1 MLRAF
6 SLALNQIGVP
16 AILKVLAKSLAIT
29 LVLCVLFGWAAGYG
43 AQWAIKAYQGPGQDT
58 YSGVLQG
65 LGVLLM
71 LFFGFRVIAIP
82 VIGFFADEIVAA
94 VERRYYP
101 AEAAEAQRVGVAVS
115 MRLGLMSAARA
126 LLFNLL
132 ALPFYLI
139 LLVTAIGPLA
149 LFLLIN
155 ALLLGRD
162 LGEMVAVRHL
172 APTQMKQWL
181 SENRMQRLIVGGA
194 TTALFMVPVANIIA
208 PIIGAAMATHMFHS
222 ARNRGIG

>member
-6 SLALNQIGVP
+6 SLALGQIGDP

-29 LVLCVLFGWAAGYG
+29 LVLCVLVGWGAGFA
-43 AQWAIKAYQGPGQDT
+43 AQWAISSYYESAADEY
-58 YSGVLQG
+58 YAVLHG
-65 LGVLLM
+65 IGVLLM

-82 VIGFFADEIVAA
+82 VIGFFADEIVAT
-94 VERRYYP
+94 VERRHYP
-101 AEAAEAQRVGVAVS
+101 AQAAAAQKVSFAVS
-115 MRLGLMSAARA
+115 IRLGLMSAIRA

-132 ALPFYLI
+132 ALPLYLL

-172 APTQMKQWL
+172 GPGQMKQWL
-181 SENRMQRLIVGGA
+181 GENRTQRLMVGGA
-194 TTALFMVPVANIIA
+194 TTALFMVPIANILA
-208 PIIGAAMATHMFHS
+208 PILGAAMATHLFHQS
-222 ARNRGIG
+222 SSGER